1 MREYR
6 ACLKDPSRILRKNM
20 TEAERVLWSRLR
32 GKQLLGVQFY
42 RQKPIGPFIVDF
54 FAPGASLVVEADGS
68 QHLETVHA
76 KKDEERDLYL
86 ADEGLCVLRFSND
99 QILRDIDA
107 VVECILEGVRQGLG
121 NPPRSPF
128 HKGGGPNAGALK
140 EHVHLDY

>member
-54 FAPGASLVVEADGS
+54 FAPGACLVVEADGS
-68 QHLETVHA
+68 QHLEIVHA

-86 ADEGLCVLRFSND
+86 ADEGLSVLRFTND
-99 QILRDIDA
+99 QILRDTDA
-107 VVECILEGVRQGLG
+107 VVGSILEGVRQGLG

-128 HKGGGPNAGALK
+128 HKG
-140 EHVHLDY
+140 